1 MSIRIITDSACDMS
15 FEGREDVTVL
25 PLGIAFGDETFQD
38 GVNLSHHEFY
48 EKLIETDELPVTS
61 QVTPAQFER
70 ALSEA
75 AEAGED
81 ILIITI
87 SGKLSGTMQSALIA
101 ANATDAPVHLV
112 DSENVAMGQ
121 AILVRR
127 ACELVDEGMSVAE
140 VARVLDREKKDIR
153 LVALLDTLEYL
164 KRGGRISSAAAA
176 IGGVLTIKPVIA
188 IEGGEVV
195 ILGKARG
202 SRKGNNLLVEQIEKT
217 QGIDFDRPYQ
227 LGYTGLDDHLLRKYV
242 EDSRSLWEGHADDL
256 PINVIG
262 GAIGTHTGPGAIGV
276 AFFARA

>member
-1 MSIRIITDSACDMS
+1 MSIRIITDSACDMR
-15 FEGREDVTVL
+15 FEDRDDVTVL

-38 GVNLSHHEFY
+38 GIDLSHREFY
-48 EKLIETDELPVTS
+48 ERLIETGELPITS
-61 QVTPAQFER
+61 QATPAQFEE

-75 AEAGED
+75 ARAGED
-81 ILIITI
+81 VLVITI

-101 ANATDAPVHLV
+101 ANAADRPVHLV

-127 ACELVDEGMSVAE
+127 ACELVDEGMDVAE
-140 VARVLDREKKDIR
+140 IARTLDREKKDIR

-164 KRGGRISSAAAA
+164 KRGGRISAAAAA

-195 ILGKARG
+195 MLGKARG
-202 SRKGNNLLVEQIEKT
+202 SRRGNNLLIEQIQKT
-217 QGIDFDRPYQ
+217 RGIDYDRPYQ

-242 EDSRSLWEGHADDL
+242 EDSRDLWEGRADEL
-256 PINVIG
+256 PVNVIG

-276 AFFARA
+276 AFFAHA

>member
-1 MSIRIITDSACDMS
+1 MSIRIITDSACDMR
-15 FEGREDVTVL
+15 FEDRDDVTVL

-38 GVNLSHHEFY
+38 GIDLSHREFY
-48 EKLIETDELPVTS
+48 ERLIETGELPITS
-61 QVTPAQFER
+61 QATPAQFEE

-75 AEAGED
+75 ARAGED
-81 ILIITI
+81 VLVITI

-101 ANATDAPVHLV
+101 ANAADRPVHLV

-127 ACELVDEGMSVAE
+127 ACELVDEGMDVAE
-140 VARVLDREKKDIR
+140 IARTLDREKKDIR

-164 KRGGRISSAAAA
+164 KRGGRISAAAAA
-176 IGGVLTIKPVIA
+176 IGGVPTIKPVIA

-195 ILGKARG
+195 MLGKARG
-202 SRKGNNLLVEQIEKT
+202 SRRGNNLLIEQIQKT
-217 QGIDFDRPYQ
+217 RGIDYDRPYQ

-242 EDSRSLWEGHADDL
+242 EDSRDLWEGRADEL
-256 PINVIG
+256 PVNVIG

-276 AFFARA
+276 AFFAHA

>member
-1 MSIRIITDSACDMS
+1 MSIRIITDSACDMR
-15 FEGREDVTVL
+15 FEDRDDVTVL

-38 GVNLSHHEFY
+38 GIDLSHREFY
-48 EKLIETDELPVTS
+48 ERLIETGELPITS
-61 QVTPAQFER
+61 QATPAQFEE

-75 AEAGED
+75 ARAGED
-81 ILIITI
+81 VLVITI

-101 ANATDAPVHLV
+101 ANAADRPVHLV

-127 ACELVDEGMSVAE
+127 ACELVDEGMDVAE
-140 VARVLDREKKDIR
+140 IARTLDREKKDVR

-164 KRGGRISSAAAA
+164 KRGGRISAAAAA

-195 ILGKARG
+195 MLGKARG
-202 SRKGNNLLVEQIEKT
+202 SRRGNNLLIEQIQKT
-217 QGIDFDRPYQ
+217 RGIDYDRPYQ

-242 EDSRSLWEGHADDL
+242 EDSRDLWEGRADEL
-256 PINVIG
+256 PVNVIG

-276 AFFARA
+276 AFFAHA